1 MALVRFR
8 LASSGGEE
16 AYINP
21 AMVVCL
27 MKAGHQRTQ
36 VVTAGLTGES
46 SITLI
51 VALDIDEAAEC
62 LGAGEPTR
70 ASAAA

>member
-21 AMVVCL
+21 DMVVCL
-27 MKAGHQRTQ
+27 MKAGNQRTQ
-36 VVTAGLTGES
+36 VVTSGLTGES
-46 SITLI
+46 SISLI

-62 LGAGEPTR
+62 LGVAASRLEP
-70 ASAAA
+70 AAA